1 MKRASA
7 VLDKYALYEA
17 SVQAPKW
24 DLKNLARIYEE
35 HTGKDARLLRED
47 FCSTAAICAAWT
59 ERHADNHAV
68 GVDLDPEPLAWA
80 RAHRFPR
87 VKGAD
92 RITLI
97 EGNVCV
103 AHKPSV
109 DIACGLNFSWW
120 IFKQRQDLLAYLK
133 ASRASLR
140 PGGILVL
147 NAFGGTDAELV
158 TIEKTRKRSG
168 TSIDGTPYP
177 AFTYVWEH
185 KRVNAIDRNLLAYIH
200 FEVSGGRSI
209 KKAFTYDWRL
219 WTLPEVRD
227 LALEAGFADFRIWKE
242 VDGRLSTPRFMDNE
256 DCWFAN
262 LVCYR

>member
-1 MKRASA
+1 MPSRTR
-7 VLDKYALYEA
+7 VDKYALYEA
-17 SVQAPKW
+17 SVQAPEW
-24 DLKNLARIYEE
+24 DLKNLAKIYKH
-35 HTGKDARLLRED
+35 HTGRDARLLRED

-59 ERHADNHAV
+59 QRHEDNRAI

-80 RAHRFPR
+80 REHRFPH
-87 VKGAD
+87 VAGAE

-97 EGNVCV
+97 EGNVCTP
-103 AHKPSV
+103 HKPSV

-120 IFKQRQDLLAYLK
+120 IFKQRKDLLAYLT
-133 ASRASLR
+133 ASRKSLN

-147 NAFGGTDAELV
+147 NAFGGTDAELP
-158 TIEKTRKRSG
+158 TLEKTKKKAG
-168 TSIDGTPYP
+168 VSIDGRPYP
-177 AFTYVWEH
+177 RFTYVWEH
-185 KRVNAIDRNLLAYIH
+185 KHVNAIDRNLLAYIH
-200 FEVSGGRSI
+200 FEIPGGRSI

-227 LALEAGFADFRIWKE
+227 IALEAGFSGFEVWKE
-242 VDGRLSTPRFMDNE
+242 DDGHLSRPKLMNNE